1 MVQVDLPGAFA
12 IGQIFALLSKDYLRQ
27 EPNKYAHRL
36 LGPFNLYLS
45 CMYAPVGMFLL
56 IGWPAW
62 EVMYRTGWVEQPYN
76 RPWAAGFYIAF
87 LLAMILIGN
96 VGFILAHHWY
106 RKGRDRWVIAGAL
119 IGVFL
124 TLLPFLL
131 RWGVW
136 WRVGTYDEIQAG
148 QGYSFFEPP
157 FFHGWAVIMSYLVVT
172 TIGMGIWLKRKGSTL
187 KP

>member
-12 IGQIFALLSKDYLRQ
+12 VGQIFALLSKDYLRR
-27 EPNKYAHRL
+27 EENKYANRL
-36 LGPFNLYLS
+36 LGPLNFYLA
-45 CMYAPVGMFLL
+45 CGYAPVGMFLL

-62 EVMYRTGWVEQPYN
+62 EVMYVSGWVEDPYN

-96 VGFILAHHWY
+96 FGFILGHHWL
-106 RKGRDRWVIAGAL
+106 RAGRERWVVAGSV

-124 TLLPFLL
+124 TLLPFAL

-136 WRVGTYDEIQAG
+136 WRVGTYAEIQAG
-148 QGYSFFEPP
+148 QGYSFWAQP
-157 FFHGWAVIMSYLVVT
+157 FVGGWAVVMGYLVLT
-172 TIGMGIWLKRKGSTL
+172 TVGMGIWLKKRGGRLT
-187 KP
+187 P